1 MSQGQSKEEEHLI
14 NMHGSRLSSLSPHRA
29 MMPASFLL
37 CHIFNSFFRLWI
49 KSIWNQWGT
58 FCSFRRALDQVWRR
72 KCRSGST
79 NLSCISFYFLF
90 PLFALISEGNMLY
103 SICSQAV
110 LGCEP
115 PEPGTV
121 VIGLSDQQG
130 TVFLLFSWLPPTR
143 YSFHFSLCD
152 TAKECIWHHIAS
164 VLWDEP
170 QMLTCFSAHKHFSCL
185 YL

>member
-14 NMHGSRLSSLSPHRA
+14 NMHGSRLSSVLPHRA

-37 CHIFNSFFRLWI
+37 CHVFNSFFRPWKKI
-49 KSIWNQWGT
+49 YIWNQWGT
-58 FCSFRRALDQVWRR
+58 FCSFRRALDQVWHR
-72 KCRSGST
+72 KCRSEST

-90 PLFALISEGNMLY
+90 PVFALISEGNMLY

-121 VIGLSDQQG
+121 SLDFQISKAQFFFCSLGS
-130 TVFLLFSWLPPTR
+130 LPPDVL
-143 YSFHFSLCD
+143 SLSHYV
-152 TAKECIWHHIAS
+152 IQLRNVSGII
-164 VLWDEP
+164 
-170 QMLTCFSAHKHFSCL
+170 
-185 YL
+185 